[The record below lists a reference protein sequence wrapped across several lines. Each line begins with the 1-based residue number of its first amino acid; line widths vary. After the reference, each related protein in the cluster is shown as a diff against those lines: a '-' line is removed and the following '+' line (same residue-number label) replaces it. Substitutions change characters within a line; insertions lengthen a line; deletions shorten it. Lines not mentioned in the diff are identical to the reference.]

1 MDIVVE
7 KLKSMKGW
15 LKFLGILT
23 IIGGALQVLTIVGI
37 LFAWLPIWMGVLLYQ
52 AGDRAEE
59 YIRSKEEGTLGVFL
73 GKLNTYFT
81 IMGVIALVAIGLT
94 VLFFIVALIV
104 GISLPHSL
112 PHYRF

>member
-1 MDIVVE
+1 MDIVAE

-23 IIGGALQVLTIVGI
+23 IIAGALQVLTIIGI
-37 LFAWLPIWMGVLLYQ
+37 IFAWLPIWMGILLYQ
-52 AGDRAEE
+52 AGEKAEE
-59 YIRSKEEGTLGVFL
+59 YIKSKEEGTLGVFL

-81 IMGVIALVAIGLT
+81 IMGIVALVTIALT
-94 VLFFIVALIV
+94 VLFFIVALII
-104 GISLPHSL
+104 GFSL